1 MSEKSERRDGAGAAV
16 MQSNPTL
23 NRAALWGDA
32 TEDEQLLQG
41 PGQSHPVDFTH
52 TDPWRVL
59 RIQGE
64 FVAGFD
70 ALAHV
75 EKAVSIFG
83 SARTGGDDP
92 MCEAARDTARL
103 LAASGYA
110 VITGGG
116 PGVME
121 AANRGAREGGG
132 LSIGC
137 AIELPVE
144 QNINQYVNLPINFR
158 YFFIRKTMFVKYAQA
173 FVIFPG
179 GFGTM
184 DELFESLTLIQTH
197 KIHNF
202 PVVLFGRD
210 YWGGLVDWLRGTML
224 SEHKI
229 SENDLHLFTLTD
241 SPEEARD
248 IILRGHDIAES

>member
-1 MSEKSERRDGAGAAV
+1 MNDESQSRDDAAV
-16 MQSNPTL
+16 QPNPTL
-23 NRAALWGDA
+23 NRAARWGDV
-32 TEDEQLLQG
+32 TEDEQLLEG
-41 PGQSHPVDFTH
+41 PGRLQPVDFTH

-75 EKAVSIFG
+75 HKAVSIFG
-83 SARTGGDDP
+83 SARTGSDDP
-92 MCEAARDTARL
+92 MCEAARITARL
-103 LAASGYA
+103 LAEAGYA

-144 QNINQYVNLPINFR
+144 QDINQYVNLPINFR
-158 YFFIRKTMFVKYAQA
+158 YFFIRKTMF
-173 FVIFPG
+173 
-179 GFGTM
+179 
-184 DELFESLTLIQTH
+184 ES
-197 KIHNF
+197 
-202 PVVLFGRD
+202 V
-210 YWGGLVDWLRGTML
+210 
-224 SEHKI
+224 S
-229 SENDLHLFTLTD
+229 
-241 SPEEARD
+241 
-248 IILRGHDIAES
+248 